1 MHLGWQM
8 VAQSVER
15 VKRTHTE
22 EWCDSIPRLRMRLG
36 MVQSH
41 SQLLRE
47 NLGMR
52 LGVMWPHSQALGHC
66 LLKYESPGMKLD
78 MVRWNVH

>member
-22 EWCDSIPRLRMRLG
+22 EWCDSIPRLRMRLE
-36 MVQSH
+36 MVQSR

-66 LLKYESPGMKLD
+66 LLTYESPGMKLN
-78 MVRWNVH
+78 MVKWNVH